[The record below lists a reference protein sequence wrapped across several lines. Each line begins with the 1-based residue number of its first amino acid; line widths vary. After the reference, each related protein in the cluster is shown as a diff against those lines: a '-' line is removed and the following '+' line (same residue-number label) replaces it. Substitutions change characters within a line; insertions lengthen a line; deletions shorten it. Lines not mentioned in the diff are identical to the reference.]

1 MQPVWRERPGCSFL
15 GVQGKKQ
22 PAAAP
27 ASRLPRRLGGGGGA
41 QPLTAPASQRVPRG
55 TLGDVV
61 RWREARGKRPN
72 FRRACDVTSAGMA
85 TASAAAAEQ
94 AAEARSME
102 LEAAV
107 NRWAVLFY
115 AHQALRAFRAGN
127 SQGFRQL
134 RDVLTAVLARPV
146 ALEEP
151 IRIQLR
157 IIQILSRLEEDWPID
172 SAAEVAPLENV
183 LALLEKLREECHIN
197 METMEE
203 LKRRIKEAAVITC
216 IKNKEYEHANKIL
229 KKYLSQDPSSK
240 QMSAIL
246 HHIIQKKNC
255 SHPAICDLTYK
266 VFQQRIFLFFQSY
279 LDDSEPFLL
288 VMAKKYCDDHVES
301 KESPAASRERM
312 AVSGAAQEAPETSR
326 TANGE
331 RVGKLSEAPE
341 AGGRPESGAGTGETA
356 AKSLPA
362 LDEREVLGCAGAA
375 SEPTKAPTQVNGATG
390 TAEPTATA
398 PVSAPPND
406 SSQASS
412 LKPAFYVFSVL
423 REAFKILS
431 GAPDPEE
438 AFLQLDKT
446 DWTYSKPLS
455 PSGSPRAKRQKINNV
470 TVQCDLGLENSSLPS
485 VSNMQIMKEKH
496 FKHSP
501 ERHLALKP
509 LVTLE
514 VQSSECEDSRPSAP
528 PPGSRGAK
536 QAALSVLQEDKE
548 SWSDED
554 EMFMDQQLEWS
565 VGTSTSGARRK
576 WSSEETTW
584 IKKGVEK
591 FGEGNWKTISKNYPF
606 KDRTPVMIKDRWRTM
621 KRLDLM

>member
-1 MQPVWRERPGCSFL
+1 MRGHAGLSPER
-15 GVQGKKQ
+15 V
-22 PAAAP
+22 
-27 ASRLPRRLGGGGGA
+27 PRRIGWGGAGPPPSRWGEA
-41 QPLTAPASQRVPRG
+41 QPLTAPVSQRVPRG

-157 IIQILSRLEEDWPID
+157 IIQILSRLEEDWAID
-172 SAAEVAPLENV
+172 SETGLTPVESV

-240 QMSAIL
+240 QIKAIL
-246 HHIIQKKNC
+246 HHIIQEKNS
-255 SHPAICDLTYK
+255 SHPAICQFSYK
-266 VFQQRIFLFFQSY
+266 AFQQRILLFFEPY
-279 LDDSEPFLL
+279 LDDSEPCLF

-406 SSQASS
+406 SSHASS

-431 GAPDPEE
+431 DAPDPEE

-446 DWTYSKPLS
+446 DWTYSKPLL
-455 PSGSPRAKRQKINNV
+455 PSGSPRAKCQNMENTVPALLSLEKIRSV
-470 TVQCDLGLENSSLPS
+470 PS
-485 VSNMQIMKEKH
+485 ISNMLLWKKGEH

-509 LVTLE
+509 LVSLE
-514 VQSSECEDSRPSAP
+514 VQSSECGDSRPSAP

-536 QAALSVLQEDKE
+536 QAALSVLQEDRE

-565 VGTSTSGARRK
+565 VGTNTSGAKKK
-576 WSSEETTW
+576 WSLEESEW
-584 IKKGVEK
+584 IKEGVEK
-591 FGEGNWKTISKNYPF
+591 FGEGNWKAISQTYPF
-606 KDRTPVMIKDRWRTM
+606 KDRTSVMIKDRWRTM
-621 KRLDLM
+621 KKRGLN

>member
-1 MQPVWRERPGCSFL
+1 
-15 GVQGKKQ
+15 
-22 PAAAP
+22 
-27 ASRLPRRLGGGGGA
+27 
-41 QPLTAPASQRVPRG
+41 
-55 TLGDVV
+55 
-61 RWREARGKRPN
+61 
-72 FRRACDVTSAGMA
+72 MA

-102 LEAAV
+102 LEAV
-107 NRWAVLFY
+107 GNRWAVLFY

-127 SQGFRQL
+127 SQDFRQL

-172 SAAEVAPLENV
+172 SETELAPLENV

-197 METMEE
+197 VEIMEE
-203 LKRRIKEAAVITC
+203 LKRRIKEAAVIIC

-246 HHIIQKKNC
+246 HHIIQKKNS

-288 VMAKKYCDDHVES
+288 VS
-301 KESPAASRERM
+301 KESAAATTASRDRT
-312 AVSGAAQEAPETSR
+312 AVLGAAQEAPETSR
-326 TANGE
+326 TANRE

-362 LDEREVLGCAGAA
+362 LDEREVLGCAEAA
-375 SEPTKAPTQVNGATG
+375 DEPTKASTQVDGATG
-390 TAEPTATA
+390 TAEPAAMA
-398 PVSAPPND
+398 PVSGASND
-406 SSQASS
+406 STQASN
-412 LKPAFYVFSVL
+412 LRPAFYVLSVL

-431 GAPDPEE
+431 DAPDPEE

-446 DWTYSKPLS
+446 HWTYCKPLS

-470 TVQCDLGLENSSLPS
+470 AVQCYLGLEENSSLPS
-485 VSNMQIMKEKH
+485 VSSMQIMKEKH

-501 ERHLALKP
+501 ARHLALKP

-514 VQSSECEDSRPSAP
+514 VQSSECEESHPSAP

-536 QAALSVLQEDKE
+536 QAVLSVLQEEKE

-554 EMFMDQQLEWS
+554 EVFMDQQLEWS
-565 VGTSTSGARRK
+565 VGTSTSGAKRK

-591 FGEGNWKTISKNYPF
+591 FGEGNWKAICKNYPF

-621 KRLDLM
+621 KRLELNLM

>member
-1 MQPVWRERPGCSFL
+1 
-15 GVQGKKQ
+15 
-22 PAAAP
+22 
-27 ASRLPRRLGGGGGA
+27 
-41 QPLTAPASQRVPRG
+41 
-55 TLGDVV
+55 
-61 RWREARGKRPN
+61 
-72 FRRACDVTSAGMA
+72 MA

-102 LEAAV
+102 LEAV
-107 NRWAVLFY
+107 GNRWAVLFY

-127 SQGFRQL
+127 SQDFRQL

-157 IIQILSRLEEDWPID
+157 IIQILSRLEEDWTID
-172 SAAEVAPLENV
+172 SETELTPLENG

-197 METMEE
+197 VEIIEE

-240 QMSAIL
+240 QIKAIL
-246 HHIIQKKNC
+246 HHIIQEKNS
-255 SHPAICDLTYK
+255 SHPAICQFSYK
-266 VFQQRIFLFFQSY
+266 AFQQRILLFFEPY
-279 LDDSEPFLL
+279 LDDCEPFLL

-301 KESPAASRERM
+301 KESPAAASRDRT
-312 AVSGAAQEAPETSR
+312 AVLGAAQEAPETSR

-362 LDEREVLGCAGAA
+362 LDEREVLGCAEAA
-375 SEPTKAPTQVNGATG
+375 DEPTKASTQVDGATG
-390 TAEPTATA
+390 TAEPAAMA
-398 PVSAPPND
+398 PVSGASDD
-406 SSQASS
+406 STQASS
-412 LKPAFYVFSVL
+412 QKPAFYVLSVL

-431 GAPDPEE
+431 DAPDPEE

-455 PSGSPRAKRQKINNV
+455 PSGSPRAKRQNMENV
-470 TVQCDLGLENSSLPS
+470 TVPALLDLEKIRSVPS
-485 VSNMQIMKEKH
+485 ISNMLLWKEGEH
-496 FKHSP
+496 RRHSP
-501 ERHLALKP
+501 TRQLVAKP

-514 VQSSECEDSRPSAP
+514 VQSSKCEESHPSAP

-536 QAALSVLQEDKE
+536 QAVLSVLQEEKE

-554 EMFMDQQLEWS
+554 EIFMDQQLEWS
-565 VGTSTSGARRK
+565 VGTNTSGAKKK
-576 WSSEETTW
+576 WSLEESAW
-584 IKKGVEK
+584 IKEGVEK
-591 FGEGNWKTISKNYPF
+591 FGEGNWKAISQTYPF
-606 KDRTPVMIKDRWRTM
+606 KDRTSVMIKDRWRTM
-621 KRLDLM
+621 KKLGLN